1 MSYKEENAMP
11 LHKRILLIGCGGSG
25 KSTLARTLG
34 EKTGLPV
41 VHLDRLLWLP
51 GWQKRPREEFDALLT
66 AELQKPEW
74 IIDGNFDRTIPLRLE
89 YCDAVIFLDLPR
101 LICVWGV
108 LRRIL
113 KNRGRTRAD
122 MGEGCPEKFD
132 LSFLKWVWTFNDQK
146 REKYLSLLN
155 GSGKPFY
162 RIRSRRELPALIQ
175 KISSS
180 KEV

>member
-1 MSYKEENAMP
+1 MP

-34 EKTGLPV
+34 KKTGLPV
-41 VHLDRLLWLP
+41 VHLDQIYWTP
-51 GWQKRPREEFDALLT
+51 GWQPLSREEFDEKLT
-66 AELQKPEW
+66 AELKKPEW

-101 LICVWGV
+101 LVCLFGV
-108 LRRIL
+108 IRRVL
-113 KNRGRTRAD
+113 LSYGRTRPD

-132 LSFLKWVWTFNDQK
+132 LSFLKWVWNFNDQK
-146 REKYLSLLN
+146 RDKYLSLLN
-155 GSGKPFY
+155 ASGKIFY
-162 RIRSRRELPALIQ
+162 RIRSRRALPALIE
-175 KISSS
+175 KIAGS

>member
-1 MSYKEENAMP
+1 MP

-41 VHLDRLLWLP
+41 VHLDQIYWKP
-51 GWQKRPREEFDALLT
+51 GWQPLPREEFDEKLT
-66 AELQKPEW
+66 AELKNPEW

-101 LICVWGV
+101 LVCLFGV
-108 LRRIL
+108 IRRVL
-113 KNRGRTRAD
+113 HSYGRTRAD

-132 LSFLKWVWTFNDQK
+132 LSFLKWVWNFNDQK
-146 REKYLSLLN
+146 RDKYLSLLN
-155 GSGKPFY
+155 ASGKPFY
-162 RIRSRRELPALIQ
+162 RVRSRRELPALIE
-175 KISSS
+175 KIAAS

>member
-1 MSYKEENAMP
+1 MA
-11 LHKRILLIGCGGSG
+11 LHQRILLIGCGGSG
-25 KSTLARTLG
+25 KSTLARKLG
-34 EKTGLPV
+34 EAASLPV

-66 AELQKPEW
+66 LELQKSEW
-74 IIDGNFDRTIPLRLE
+74 IIDGNFDRTIPLRLT

-101 LICVWGV
+101 IVCLLSVIK
-108 LRRIL
+108 RIL
-113 KNRGRTRAD
+113 FNLGRTRPD
-122 MGEGCPEKFD
+122 MGEGCPEKFN

-155 GSGKPFY
+155 SSGKPFY

-175 KISSS
+175 KIAGA
-180 KEV
+180 KEE